1 MAYVGKSK
9 PIATV
14 SARVFSGP
22 NGTGELL
29 ADLGDISGGE
39 VRIKAEE
46 SSRDLQTLK
55 SALGKARQNLFR
67 ATRLKD
73 EDLMDEIKQEIG
85 ELETGIKQARAVF
98 LKASKAYENQEKE
111 LHKKLKMLKDRRSKN
126 EREV

>member
-1 MAYVGKSK
+1 MAYVGRSK
-9 PIATV
+9 PTATV

-55 SALGKARQNLFR
+55 SALGKARQQLFR

-73 EDLMDEIKQEIG
+73 EELMVEIKQEIV

>member
-9 PIATV
+9 PTATV

-55 SALGKARQNLFR
+55 SALGKARQQLFR

-73 EDLMDEIKQEIG
+73 EELMVEIKQEIV

-98 LKASKAYENQEKE
+98 LKAAKSYEDQEKE
-111 LHKKLKMLKDRRSKN
+111 LQKKLKMLKDRRFKN
-126 EREV
+126 EQEV

>member
-1 MAYVGKSK
+1 MAYVGRSK
-9 PIATV
+9 PTATV

-73 EDLMDEIKQEIG
+73 EELMVEIKQEIV

>member
-9 PIATV
+9 PTATV

-55 SALGKARQNLFR
+55 SALGKARQQLFR

-73 EDLMDEIKQEIG
+73 EELMVEIKQEIV